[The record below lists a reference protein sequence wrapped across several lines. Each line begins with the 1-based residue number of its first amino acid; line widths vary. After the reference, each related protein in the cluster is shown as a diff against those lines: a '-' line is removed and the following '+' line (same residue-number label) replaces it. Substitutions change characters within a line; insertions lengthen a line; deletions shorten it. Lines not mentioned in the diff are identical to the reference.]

1 MKAEQ
6 QPFVDMA
13 NDGKN
18 AWWRYALGLLL
29 TLLLWIMGAA
39 ILTVPIVEGS
49 VPANSSV
56 GLALQL
62 MSFAPMLLLP
72 LLMTRWLHGR
82 SAGTLLGP
90 ARRLNWRRIGAG
102 FIVWVALASLATLVD
117 HLLHPGNVQ
126 LNPDFG
132 RDLLPILIAIA
143 LVPIQTSAEEI
154 LYRGYLLQAL
164 GRLTRNWLVLSAV
177 NGFLFTLPHLANT
190 EAQTVG
196 VLLAGLNWFASG
208 FFFTLITLRSGSLDY
223 ALAVHAANNLV
234 SFIVFGYVDSSFPVI
249 SLFISQELY
258 PVESLVSYVVAAAI
272 AYWLLN
278 RRPGDVKASPGVV
291 KTQN

>member
-1 MKAEQ
+1 MSAQ
-6 QPFVDMA
+6 QFLDLTKE
-13 NDGKN
+13 GKN
-18 AWWRYALGLLL
+18 TWWRYALGLLL
-29 TLLLWIMGAA
+29 TLLLWIMATV
-39 ILTVPIVEGS
+39 ILTVPIVDGS
-49 VPANSSV
+49 VPADSSV
-56 GLALQL
+56 GVALQL

-90 ARRLNWRRIGAG
+90 AKRLNWRRIGAG

-164 GRLTRNWLVLSAV
+164 GRLTRNRLVLSAV

>member
-82 SAGTLLGP
+82 SAGTLL
-90 ARRLNWRRIGAG
+90 
-102 FIVWVALASLATLVD
+102 
-117 HLLHPGNVQ
+117 
-126 LNPDFG
+126 
-132 RDLLPILIAIA
+132 
-143 LVPIQTSAEEI
+143 
-154 LYRGYLLQAL
+154 
-164 GRLTRNWLVLSAV
+164 LS
-177 NGFLFTLPHLANT
+177 F
-190 EAQTVG
+190 
-196 VLLAGLNWFASG
+196 
-208 FFFTLITLRSGSLDY
+208 D
-223 ALAVHAANNLV
+223 
-234 SFIVFGYVDSSFPVI
+234 
-249 SLFISQELY
+249 
-258 PVESLVSYVVAAAI
+258 
-272 AYWLLN
+272 
-278 RRPGDVKASPGVV
+278 
-291 KTQN
+291 